1 MSLELTKRA
10 EAQIRAR
17 SYFGQFEQR
26 LSVYGAFKAFLDN
39 ATGLLPKDSIEGI
52 KNQSN
57 GRSVYFPVLTKAS
70 LAVITAR
77 ACTIAGVEPS
87 SVKPQIT
94 RITRGFE
101 IKVYPKVGDNNGIST
116 VDQLA
121 QGWVNGLRSVLGNL
135 DTYSAAQLESNKSTV
150 LAAVGLTGLNV
161 VANAYQL
168 DPAQREKLYLYIG
181 SIMAKNDL
189 DAGVINNIATTE
201 SMELM
206 AEYETRGANN
216 DQNLQRV
223 LAGDITG
230 GSGYRHYRSNRITN
244 GAGVAET
251 HYLVPAGG
259 IGVFM
264 WNDSDAINKR
274 KGPNDTTMYTEEDSI
289 MGIRWDVAEAP
300 VCDDL
305 TATYGEGFE
314 RTVGTKYQIAA
325 DFGFMQAYSSDGS
338 KANIKLE
345 VLSGV

>member
-1 MSLELTKRA
+1 MALELTKLA

-17 SYFGQFEQR
+17 DYFGKFEQR
-26 LSVYGAFKAFLDN
+26 LSVYGAFKAYLDN
-39 ATGLLPKDSIEGI
+39 ASALLPRDTIEGI

-57 GRSVYFPVLTKAS
+57 GRDVYFPMLTKAS

-77 ACTIAGVEPS
+77 ACTIAGLEPS
-87 SVKPQIT
+87 SVKPTIT

-101 IKVYPKVGDNNGIST
+101 LKVYPKVSDNNAISL
-116 VDQLA
+116 VDQFA
-121 QGWVNGLRSVLGNL
+121 QGMLNGMRSVLSNL
-135 DTYSAAQLESNKSTV
+135 DTYAAAQLEANKSTV
-150 LAAVGLTGLNV
+150 LAATGLTGLGIS
-161 VANAYQL
+161 ANAYQI
-168 DPAQREKLYLYIG
+168 DPAQRDKLYFYIPT
-181 SIMAKNDL
+181 IMAKNDL
-189 DAGVINNIATTE
+189 DAGIINNIATTE

-223 LAGDITG
+223 LSGDIVG
-230 GSGYRHYRSNRITN
+230 GSGYRHYRSNRISN

-251 HYLVPAGG
+251 HYLIPFGG
-259 IGVFM
+259 IGVFT
-264 WNDSDAINKR
+264 WNDSDAINRR
-274 KGPNDTTMYTEEDSI
+274 KGPNDKISYTMDDSI
-289 MGIRWDVAEAP
+289 VGIRWDVVEEP

-305 TATYGEGFE
+305 TATYGAGFE
-314 RTVGTKYQIAA
+314 RTFGTKYQIAA